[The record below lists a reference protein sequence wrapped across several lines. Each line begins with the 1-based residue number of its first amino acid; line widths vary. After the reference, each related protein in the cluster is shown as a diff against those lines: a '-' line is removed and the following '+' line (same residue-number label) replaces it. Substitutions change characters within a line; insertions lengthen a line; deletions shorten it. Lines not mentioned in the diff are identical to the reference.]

1 MDSFLWSYLLL
12 WLLSIVTASTK
23 FLRITLQNLLMHNQ
37 FYSLICLSRFFS
49 RVAFQL
55 NYFHDSPT
63 KFECAWSSLLFRSFQ
78 LHLRLP
84 NDAVKEG
91 QLLFSSKHYRIAL
104 LEISSESDLPLQLP
118 SFGSLTQTM
127 VTRYLWNL
135 MARHGRILW
144 VDGLDY
150 LGRNYSMFLSC
161 DLPPV
166 IIIKYHVPI
175 MYYYFIVQFT
185 QWFLFDAEWHWRR
198 GDWPWWQC
206 HWDGIC

>member
-1 MDSFLWSYLLL
+1 
-12 WLLSIVTASTK
+12 
-23 FLRITLQNLLMHNQ
+23 
-37 FYSLICLSRFFS
+37 
-49 RVAFQL
+49 
-55 NYFHDSPT
+55 
-63 KFECAWSSLLFRSFQ
+63 
-78 LHLRLP
+78 
-84 NDAVKEG
+84 
-91 QLLFSSKHYRIAL
+91 
-104 LEISSESDLPLQLP
+104 
-118 SFGSLTQTM
+118 
-127 VTRYLWNL
+127 

-198 GDWPWWQC
+198 GD
-206 HWDGIC
+206 